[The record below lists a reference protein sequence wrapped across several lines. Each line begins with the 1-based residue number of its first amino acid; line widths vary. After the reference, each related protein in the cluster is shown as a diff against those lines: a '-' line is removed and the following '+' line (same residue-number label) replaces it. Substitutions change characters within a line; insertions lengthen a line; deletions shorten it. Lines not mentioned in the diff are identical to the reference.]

1 MELNPIYLL
10 KFLLLYQEIRF
21 YLPHSST
28 IIGESGVEFSLLSLT
43 NWFVVVSRRELDD
56 SVEQPYNEQTIGSTV
71 VEPKINAQFWVSVVS
86 LAGVDVSIW
95 QFCSSD

>member
-1 MELNPIYLL
+1 MELNPGYLL

-28 IIGESGVEFSLLSLT
+28 IIGESRVEL
-43 NWFVVVSRRELDD
+43 VVVVVPRRGLED
-56 SVEQPYNEQTIGSTV
+56 SVELIGSTV
-71 VEPKINAQFWVSVVS
+71 AQFHGVWVSIVP
-86 LAGVDVSIW
+86 LEGVDVSIW